1 MGKQTYPYK
10 PDTVTS
16 PGATLKEILDA
27 KGMTQTEL
35 AERMGDRPTKT
46 VSEIIH
52 GKTQISPDTAVQL
65 ENVLGVPAEFW
76 INREGRYQEYLAKK
90 EEQEALQEQVPLL
103 DSLPIR
109 DLKKRNF
116 VSKTRNKVAQ
126 VKETLKFFGV
136 NHLTQIDKIYF
147 QNCQYQFRKSDSYS
161 LEKGH
166 LAAWIREGQIRAD
179 KIETNPY
186 DKSEFKKALE
196 EIRHLSIEGP
206 SVFEPKMDE
215 LCKKAGVA
223 FVLVPQYDKCRT
235 SGLAR
240 WLRPDKALI
249 QLSIRYK
256 KDDHFWFSF
265 FHEAAHI
272 LKHSKKETFL
282 DDYKSNG
289 NVNDIEQEANDFSAE
304 FLIPSSEYE
313 KLLTIDRI
321 SKEDVR
327 AFANSLGISPGIVV
341 GRLQHDGEIPFH
353 WMNGLK
359 TTFEWTFNV

>member
-1 MGKQTYPYK
+1 MGNQTYPYK

-16 PGATLKEILDA
+16 PGTTLKEILDA
-27 KGMTQTEL
+27 KGMTQKEL
-35 AERMGDRPTKT
+35 AERMGGRPTKT

-103 DSLPIR
+103 DSLPMR
-109 DLKKRNF
+109 DLRKRDF
-116 VSKTRNKVAQ
+116 VSKTRDKVTQ
-126 VKETLKFFGV
+126 VKETLKFFGL
-136 NHLTQIDKIYF
+136 NHLSQINKIYF

-161 LEKGH
+161 VEKGH
-166 LAAWIREGQIRAD
+166 LAAWIREGQRRAD
-179 KIETNPY
+179 KIETSSYNQ
-186 DKSEFKKALE
+186 SEFKNALQ
-196 EIRHLSIEGP
+196 EIRHLSVEDP
-206 SVFEPKMDE
+206 SVFEPKMSE
-215 LCKKAGVA
+215 LCENAGVA

-256 KDDHFWFSF
+256 TDDHFWFSF

-282 DDYKSNG
+282 DDYKSG
-289 NVNDIEQEANDFSAE
+289 KDISDIEQEANNFAAE
-304 FLIPSSEYE
+304 SLIPSEDFEQIKYIYN
-313 KLLTIDRI
+313 L
-321 SKEDVR
+321 SKDDVR
-327 AFANSLGISPGIVV
+327 DFADSLSISPGIVV
-341 GRLQHDGEIPFH
+341 GRLQYEGVIPYN
-353 WMNGLK
+353 WMNDLK
-359 TTFEWTFNV
+359 TKFEWA